1 MKTATD
7 NPPREYFFLQINGRI
22 NSMHLR
28 YEDAVSAGLLLKRQF
43 QHDDIKLYETQSG
56 TDEDIGLHSSDDL
69 SGCYLPWRFSH
80 SSLAMVPPRYPL
92 LPILAT
98 EARH

>member
-1 MKTATD
+1 MEGLMKTETD

-43 QHDDIKLYETQSG
+43 PHDDIKLYETQSG
-56 TDEDIGLHSSDDL
+56 SDEDIGLH
-69 SGCYLPWRFSH
+69 
-80 SSLAMVPPRYPL
+80 
-92 LPILAT
+92 
-98 EARH
+98 